1 MVKKGFTL
9 IELMVV
15 VAIIAFLAMLVVPN
29 GLRFLAKS
37 KRAEAYM
44 NLNAIYVAQ
53 KAYWADNGQYT
64 TTLFGQQGAGWKPE
78 GYKGRAQDENF
89 YYTYGFSGGA
99 EGAQHFTG
107 KLQEP
112 ASTLS
117 MTHAG
122 KNSFVA
128 AAAGDID
135 NDGNADILTINE
147 HGEIMVFYD
156 DLAD

>member
-1 MVKKGFTL
+1 MMKKGFTL
-9 IELMVV
+9 IELIVV

-53 KAYWADNGQYT
+53 KAYWADNGEYT
-64 TTLFGQQGAGWKPE
+64 STLFGKKGAGWKPE
-78 GYKGRAQDENF
+78 GYKGGTKDENF

-99 EGAQHFTG
+99 EGTQHFTG

-117 MTHAG
+117 MTHAN

-135 NDGNADILTINE
+135 NDGNADILMINE
-147 HGEIMVFYD
+147 DGEIMVFYD